1 MLTKIFF
8 IEMNVLGVSAIVTF
22 KMNSN
27 YSNCSFFNHF
37 EVGFSVN
44 NKSSVDVKRIKVF
57 VREYVRW
64 RAYGRTASGTRDVA
78 LVPFAPS
85 ECRGAQPFR
94 ASLSDNIRKADDAER
109 MFSPFTTN
117 QAESANLIIDP
128 SARDSYNGVI
138 VNIDHK
144 LCVVAETPC
153 CMTSP
158 EVSTPVYVQPDIP
171 NASAVVIDPS
181 PEFLTASSVPINEQE
196 PYLSVPTGWSPTI
209 ASNVTVVPSNVI
221 IGGQNGIESTGY
233 QNPDVYGII
242 PSAPP
247 LTSFTGDGNSLEGLM
262 NNLASTFDHVGVTKN
277 FIETSEGVVKN
288 LTPREVVTISNKISF
303 PLDNLNALQLISESM
318 GNNFTTAHLR
328 ALLDSTYNV
337 SHRLSLLK
345 KLTMMVSDFQRNKG
359 IIFETLDSFEREEF
373 ERYLERQGLL
383 L

>member
-8 IEMNVLGVSAIVTF
+8 IEMNVLGVSAIVHI

-27 YSNCSFFNHF
+27 YSISSVFYHF

-64 RAYGRTASGTRDVA
+64 RAYGRTTSATRDVA
-78 LVPFAPS
+78 LVAFAPS
-85 ECRGAQPFR
+85 ESRGA
-94 ASLSDNIRKADDAER
+94 SDNIRKADDTER

-117 QAESANLIIDP
+117 QAETANLIIDP

-138 VNIDHK
+138 VNIDHT

-181 PEFLTASSVPINEQE
+181 PEFLTASSVPIYEQE

-209 ASNVTVVPSNVI
+209 ASNVTVVPSSVI
-221 IGGQNGIESTGY
+221 IGGSQNGIESTGY

-247 LTSFTGDGNSLEGLM
+247 LTSFTGGNNLESLM
-262 NNLASTFDHVGVTKN
+262 NNLAGTFDHVGVTKN

-288 LTPREVVTISNKISF
+288 LTPREVVAISNKISF
-303 PLDNLNALQLISESM
+303 PLDNLNALKLISEAM

-345 KLTMMVSDFQRNKG
+345 NLTMMVSDFQINKG
-359 IIFETLDSFEREEF
+359 SIFDTLDSFEKEEF
-373 ERYLERQGLL
+373 ERHLQRQGLL